1 MGVCNCSMFC
11 CTLLYV
17 HFSIAIILMG
27 KRELI
32 ALLNLSSWCL
42 VMVER
47 LFLTVPRG
55 CLQFVIVVFPDHTHL
70 LLLLNSTTEKRGFT
84 LINKLF
90 LVFFGHN
97 DHHGLCLAQ
106 NKNRKYRRSA
116 CTCFF
121 QNLSKLPLSS
131 RIVRMSDSNIFFRCY
146 QTDKMSINKLS

>member
-70 LLLLNSTTEKRGFT
+70 LFLGIDSSTD
-84 LINKLF
+84 L
-90 LVFFGHN
+90 
-97 DHHGLCLAQ
+97 
-106 NKNRKYRRSA
+106 
-116 CTCFF
+116 
-121 QNLSKLPLSS
+121 
-131 RIVRMSDSNIFFRCY
+131 DSNIFLNAY
-146 QTDKMSINKLS
+146 INRRAHTEYLNMIEV

>member
-17 HFSIAIILMG
+17 HSSIAVILMG

-47 LFLTVPRG
+47 LFLAVPRG

-70 LLLLNSTTEKRGFT
+70 LFLKMILVYPQHIFHCLLNTSVVTGKSTH
-84 LINKLF
+84 LHML
-90 LVFFGHN
+90 
-97 DHHGLCLAQ
+97 D
-106 NKNRKYRRSA
+106 
-116 CTCFF
+116 
-121 QNLSKLPLSS
+121 
-131 RIVRMSDSNIFFRCY
+131 
-146 QTDKMSINKLS
+146 